1 MTLSR
6 NRTKK
11 MNKKSGARIRA
22 LYGTSFGFKNQFFKT
37 FFYHKKALIENK
49 KVEKKFYILKIKNV
63 LSFIIFFLVKIIS
76 KKKNLN
82 IPKKNKINFFF
93 FSKF

>member
-1 MTLSR
+1 
-6 NRTKK
+6 

-63 LSFIIFFLVKIIS
+63 LSFIIFWSKLFH
-76 KKKNLN
+76 KKK
-82 IPKKNKINFFF
+82 F
-93 FSKF
+93 